1 MPQSENWGHSKWEV
15 GVLADL
21 NLVALTGFATRD
33 ATLRQK
39 SSGQV
44 KAEFSFEVDRPF
56 FRATGEPV
64 SDLFLVDV
72 WEDLGRWAVD
82 NIHEGTRLL
91 VLGTLIKE
99 SYSTR
104 GGREHLTI
112 VKAKYI
118 QPLDE
123 SLLDGQVDVEDMKL
137 DCWDRSMLVTTVDL
151 LSGALRD
158 GDAPSITIAAAVAAA
173 DDGDDDG
180 AEDEEYGSDT
190 DF

>member
-1 MPQSENWGHSKWEV
+1 M
-15 GVLADL
+15 ADL
-21 NLVALTGFATRD
+21 NLVLLSGFATRD

-56 FRATGEPV
+56 NRATGEPV

-72 WEDLGRWAVD
+72 WEDLGRWAVE
-82 NIHEGTRLL
+82 NIREGSRML
-91 VLGTLIKE
+91 VIGTLNKE

-118 QPLDE
+118 QPLPDA
-123 SLLDGQVDVEDMKL
+123 LLEGKVDVEELKR
-137 DCWDRSMLVTTVDL
+137 DCWSGSMLLT
-151 LSGALRD
+151 AL
-158 GDAPSITIAAAVAAA
+158 GLVEDAIEQGQDQSSA
-173 DDGDDDG
+173 D
-180 AEDEEYGSDT
+180 ACST
-190 DF
+190 S

>member
-1 MPQSENWGHSKWEV
+1 M
-15 GVLADL
+15 ADL

-44 KAEFSFEVDRPF
+44 KAEFSFEVERPF

-82 NIHEGTRLL
+82 NIKEGQRLL
-91 VLGTLIKE
+91 VLGTLNKE

-118 QPLDE
+118 RHLEE
-123 SLLDGQVDVEDMKL
+123 SLLTEEIDLEELKRDFWSSD
-137 DCWDRSMLVTTVDL
+137 MLVTAVEL
-151 LSGALRD
+151 LGAALQE
-158 GDAPSITIAAAVAAA
+158 AQAEEAVPAV
-173 DDGDDDG
+173 
-180 AEDEEYGSDT
+180 
-190 DF
+190 

>member
-1 MPQSENWGHSKWEV
+1 MAV
-15 GVLADL
+15 L
-21 NLVALTGFATRD
+21 NLVLLSGFATRD

-56 FRATGEPV
+56 NRATGEPV

-82 NIHEGTRLL
+82 NIREGTRML
-91 VLGTLIKE
+91 VIGTLNKE

-118 QPLDE
+118 QPLDNP
-123 SLLDGQVDVEDMKL
+123 LLTDDVDIEELKR
-137 DCWDRSMLVTTVDL
+137 DCWTAGMLQTAIGLVQT
-151 LSGALRD
+151 AL
-158 GDAPSITIAAAVAAA
+158 
-173 DDGDDDG
+173 
-180 AEDEEYGSDT
+180 EEGGGSSCE
-190 DF
+190 

>member
-1 MPQSENWGHSKWEV
+1 M
-15 GVLADL
+15 ADL
-21 NLVALTGFATRD
+21 NLVLLSGFATRD

-56 FRATGEPV
+56 NRATGEPV

-82 NIHEGTRLL
+82 NIKEGSRML
-91 VLGTLIKE
+91 VIGTLNKE

-118 QPLDE
+118 QPLPAA
-123 SLLDGQVDVEDMKL
+123 LLDGQVDVEELKR
-137 DCWDRSMLVTTVDL
+137 DCWSGGMLLTALGLVQQALESSVEG
-151 LSGALRD
+151 SSAGAC
-158 GDAPSITIAAAVAAA
+158 AT
-173 DDGDDDG
+173 
-180 AEDEEYGSDT
+180 E
-190 DF
+190 

>member
-1 MPQSENWGHSKWEV
+1 M
-15 GVLADL
+15 ADL
-21 NLVALTGFATRD
+21 NLVLLSGFATRD

-56 FRATGEPV
+56 NRATGEPV

-82 NIHEGTRLL
+82 NIREGSRML
-91 VLGTLIKE
+91 VIGTLNKE

-118 QPLDE
+118 QPLPAP
-123 SLLDGQVDVEDMKL
+123 LLDGQVDVEELKR
-137 DCWDRSMLVTTVDL
+137 DCWSGGMLMT
-151 LSGALRD
+151 ALTLVQQ
-158 GDAPSITIAAAVAAA
+158 AL
-173 DDGDDDG
+173 
-180 AEDEEYGSDT
+180 EEGGEVSSSESCNN
-190 DF
+190 

>member
-1 MPQSENWGHSKWEV
+1 M
-15 GVLADL
+15 ADL
-21 NLVALTGFATRD
+21 NLVLLSGFATRD

-56 FRATGEPV
+56 NRATGEPV

-91 VLGTLIKE
+91 VIGTLNKE

-118 QPLDE
+118 QPLDTP
-123 SLLDGQVDVEDMKL
+123 LLTDRIDIEELKR
-137 DCWDRSMLVTTVDL
+137 DCWSGEMLL
-151 LSGALRD
+151 EALSLVQTALESGRETRNSSE
-158 GDAPSITIAAAVAAA
+158 ACTANS
-173 DDGDDDG
+173 
-180 AEDEEYGSDT
+180 
-190 DF
+190 

>member
-1 MPQSENWGHSKWEV
+1 MAPSWEV

-21 NLVALTGFATRD
+21 NLVLLSGFATRD

-56 FRATGEPV
+56 NRATGEPV

-82 NIHEGTRLL
+82 HIKEGTRML
-91 VLGTLIKE
+91 VIGTLNKE

-118 QPLDE
+118 QPLE
-123 SLLDGQVDVEDMKL
+123 KPLLSEDINIEELKQ
-137 DCWDRSMLVTTVDL
+137 DCWSGDL
-151 LSGALRD
+151 LKTAIGLVQGALAE
-158 GDAPSITIAAAVAAA
+158 GQPSS
-173 DDGDDDG
+173 
-180 AEDEEYGSDT
+180 AEVCAE
-190 DF
+190 

>member
-1 MPQSENWGHSKWEV
+1 MWEV

-56 FRATGEPV
+56 YRATGEPV

-72 WEDLGRWAVD
+72 WEELGRWAVD
-82 NIHEGTRLL
+82 NIKEGTRLL
-91 VLGTLIKE
+91 VVGTLNKE

-118 QPLDE
+118 RPLESGLLDE
-123 SLLDGQVDVEDMKL
+123 HVDVDDMKQ
-137 DCWDRSMLVTTVDL
+137 DCWDRNMLLTTVEL
-151 LSGALRD
+151 LEKALRN
-158 GDAPSITIAAAVAAA
+158 GE
-173 DDGDDDG
+173 DDYDSS
-180 AEDEEYGSDT
+180 EY
-190 DF
+190 

>member
-1 MPQSENWGHSKWEV
+1 V

-56 FRATGEPV
+56 YRATGEPV

-72 WEDLGRWAVD
+72 WEDLGRWAVE
-82 NIHEGTRLL
+82 NIKEGMRLL
-91 VLGTLIKE
+91 VIGTLNKE

-112 VKAKYI
+112 VKAKFISPI
-118 QPLDE
+118 QDGLLDE
-123 SLLDGQVDVEDMKL
+123 RVDVEDMKR
-137 DCWDRSMLVTTVDL
+137 DCWDREMLLTMVEL
-151 LSGALRD
+151 LENALRD
-158 GDAPSITIAAAVAAA
+158 GSEPK
-173 DDGDDDG
+173 DD
-180 AEDEEYGSDT
+180 EYGY
-190 DF
+190 

>member
-1 MPQSENWGHSKWEV
+1 M
-15 GVLADL
+15 ADL

-56 FRATGEPV
+56 YRSTGEPV

-72 WEDLGRWAVD
+72 WEELGRWAVD
-82 NIHEGTRLL
+82 NIREGTRLL
-91 VLGTLIKE
+91 VLGTLNKE
-99 SYSTR
+99 SYTTR

-118 QPLDE
+118 RPLDE
-123 SLLDGQVDVEDMKL
+123 SLLDGQVDAEELKQ
-137 DCWDRSMLVTTVDL
+137 DCWDRDMLVTTVQLLEGAL
-151 LSGALRD
+151 LSAD
-158 GDAPSITIAAAVAAA
+158 GSSS
-173 DDGDDDG
+173 DDDY
-180 AEDEEYGSDT
+180 EDSDEY
-190 DF
+190 

>member
-1 MPQSENWGHSKWEV
+1 V
-15 GVLADL
+15 ADL

-56 FRATGEPV
+56 YRATGEPV

-72 WEDLGRWAVD
+72 WEELGRWAVD
-82 NIHEGTRLL
+82 NIREGTRLL
-91 VLGTLIKE
+91 VVGTLNKE
-99 SYSTR
+99 SYTTR

-118 QPLDE
+118 RPLE
-123 SLLDGQVDVEDMKL
+123 VNLLEDQVDVEELKK
-137 DCWDRSMLVTTVDL
+137 DCWEQGMLLTAVQL
-151 LSGALRD
+151 LEGALSN
-158 GDAPSITIAAAVAAA
+158 GDSPANEDH
-173 DDGDDDG
+173 DDSS
-180 AEDEEYGSDT
+180 EL
-190 DF
+190 

>member
-1 MPQSENWGHSKWEV
+1 MGLVWEAS
-15 GVLADL
+15 VLPDL
-21 NLVALTGFATRD
+21 NLVVLSGFATRD

-56 FRATGEPV
+56 LRATGEPV

-82 NIHEGTRLL
+82 HIKEGTRML
-91 VLGTLIKE
+91 VIGTLNKE

-118 QPLDE
+118 QTLETPI
-123 SLLDGQVDVEDMKL
+123 LDGQVDSDDLKG
-137 DCWDRSMLVTTVDL
+137 DCWSSSMLQVALGLVQDALQQAATGSVTASDIGC
-151 LSGALRD
+151 S
-158 GDAPSITIAAAVAAA
+158 
-173 DDGDDDG
+173 DD
-180 AEDEEYGSDT
+180 
-190 DF
+190 

>member
-1 MPQSENWGHSKWEV
+1 MP
-15 GVLADL
+15 DL
-21 NLVALTGFATRD
+21 NLVLLSGFATRD

-72 WEDLGRWAVD
+72 WEDLGRWAVE
-82 NIHEGTRLL
+82 NIKEGARLL
-91 VLGTLIKE
+91 VIGTLNKE

-118 QPLDE
+118 QTLDTPI
-123 SLLDGQVDVEDMKL
+123 LNGQVDAEELKL
-137 DCWDRSMLVTTVDL
+137 DCWSSNMLQVALGLVQ
-151 LSGALRD
+151 GALENAGSD
-158 GDAPSITIAAAVAAA
+158 DVAVS
-173 DDGDDDG
+173 DG
-180 AEDEEYGSDT
+180 ACSES
-190 DF
+190 

>member
-1 MPQSENWGHSKWEV
+1 M
-15 GVLADL
+15 ADL

-72 WEDLGRWAVD
+72 WEELGRWAVD
-82 NIHEGTRLL
+82 TIREGMRLL
-91 VLGTLIKE
+91 VIGTLNKE

-118 QPLDE
+118 RPLE
-123 SLLDGQVDVEDMKL
+123 VGLLDGKIDIEDMKQ
-137 DCWDRSMLVTTVDL
+137 DSWDHEMLLVTVNL
-151 LSGALRD
+151 LDSALRN
-158 GDAPSITIAAAVAAA
+158 
-173 DDGDDDG
+173 G
-180 AEDEEYGSDT
+180 AG
-190 DF
+190 

>member
-1 MPQSENWGHSKWEV
+1 M
-15 GVLADL
+15 ADL

-44 KAEFSFEVDRPF
+44 KAEFSFEVERPF

-82 NIHEGTRLL
+82 NIREGQRLL
-91 VLGTLIKE
+91 VLGTLNKE

-118 QPLDE
+118 RHLDV
-123 SLLDGQVDVEDMKL
+123 SLLDGQVDLEEMKR
-137 DCWDRSMLVTTVDL
+137 DYWSAEMLVTAVDIL
-151 LSGALRD
+151 GDALRD
-158 GDAPSITIAAAVAAA
+158 AEPAAAEAL
-173 DDGDDDG
+173 
-180 AEDEEYGSDT
+180 
-190 DF
+190 

>member
-1 MPQSENWGHSKWEV
+1 MLHGSIAPASRSRITGANLKWEV

-72 WEDLGRWAVD
+72 WEELGRWSVD
-82 NIHEGTRLL
+82 HIKEGTRLL
-91 VLGTLIKE
+91 VVGTLNKE
-99 SYSTR
+99 SYTTR

-118 QPLDE
+118 SPLDKG
-123 SLLDGQVDVEDMKL
+123 LLDEEVDVEELKR
-137 DCWDRSMLVTTVDL
+137 DCWDRKMLIATVEL
-151 LSGALRD
+151 LEEVLRN
-158 GDAPSITIAAAVAAA
+158 GHAAA
-173 DDGDDDG
+173 DDAFGDDDV
-180 AEDEEYGSDT
+180 E
-190 DF
+190 F

>member
-1 MPQSENWGHSKWEV
+1 LP
-15 GVLADL
+15 DL
-21 NLVALTGFATRD
+21 NLVLLSGFATRD

-72 WEDLGRWAVD
+72 WEDLGRWAVE
-82 NIHEGTRLL
+82 NIKEGTRLL
-91 VLGTLIKE
+91 VIGTLNKE

-118 QPLDE
+118 QTLETPILN
-123 SLLDGQVDVEDMKL
+123 GQVDAEELKL
-137 DCWDRSMLVTTVDL
+137 DCWSSNMLQVALGLVQ
-151 LSGALRD
+151 GALENAAS
-158 GDAPSITIAAAVAAA
+158 GDVAA
-173 DDGDDDG
+173 
-180 AEDEEYGSDT
+180 SDSACSES
-190 DF
+190 

>member
-1 MPQSENWGHSKWEV
+1 M
-15 GVLADL
+15 ADL

-56 FRATGEPV
+56 YRATGEPV

-72 WEDLGRWAVD
+72 WEDLGRWAVE
-82 NIHEGTRLL
+82 NIKEGMRLL
-91 VLGTLIKE
+91 VIGTLNKE

-112 VKAKYI
+112 VKAKFISPI
-118 QPLDE
+118 QDGLLDE
-123 SLLDGQVDVEDMKL
+123 RVDVEDMKR
-137 DCWDRSMLVTTVDL
+137 DCWDREMLLTMVEL
-151 LSGALRD
+151 LENALRD
-158 GDAPSITIAAAVAAA
+158 GSEPK
-173 DDGDDDG
+173 DD
-180 AEDEEYGSDT
+180 EYGY
-190 DF
+190 